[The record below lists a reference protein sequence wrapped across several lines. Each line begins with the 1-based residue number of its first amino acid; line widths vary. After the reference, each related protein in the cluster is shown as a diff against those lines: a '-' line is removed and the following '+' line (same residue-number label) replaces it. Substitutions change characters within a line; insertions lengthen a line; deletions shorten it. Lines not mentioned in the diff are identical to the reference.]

1 MTSPGATRSSSSTYG
16 ARAEPQQFAA
26 IHGLP
31 RYRTVRRQRQPVRLL
46 RNMRLAQE
54 GNPYKCR
61 LGTPGAT
68 PSEKVVAQICP
79 RWNRT
84 SDWLKGLYEFRIA
97 A

>member
-1 MTSPGATRSSSSTYG
+1 MTSPGAARSSSSTYG

-46 RNMRLAQE
+46 RKTRLAQE
-54 GNPYKCR
+54 GSPYKCR

-68 PSEKVVAQICP
+68 PSEKVVAQIFP
-79 RWNRT
+79 RWNRMA
-84 SDWLKGLYEFRIA
+84 SWLREAERYLVA

>member
-1 MTSPGATRSSSSTYG
+1 MTSPGAARSSSSTYG

-46 RNMRLAQE
+46 RKTRLAQE
-54 GNPYKCR
+54 GSPYKCR

-68 PSEKVVAQICP
+68 PSEKVVGQTGIEP
-79 RWNRT
+79 SPKGVS
-84 SDWLKGLYEFRIA
+84 SD
-97 A
+97 

>member
-1 MTSPGATRSSSSTYG
+1 MTSPGAARSSSSTYG

-46 RNMRLAQE
+46 RKTRLAQE

-68 PSEKVVAQICP
+68 PSEKVVAQIFP
-79 RWNRT
+79 RWNPLT
-84 SDWLKGLYEFRIA
+84 SWMRQIEDFQRA